1 MLGLIGLLECYNTY
15 DQDDIYFNIA
25 ELILKNYKDL
35 NVSSIQD
42 FASSIHIS
50 VSTAQRFVK
59 QLYYEN
65 FPSFRNGYNKFSEN
79 YQYDGK
85 YFHGNHEKSIS
96 PMEYGKII
104 SEGIE
109 RTMAS
114 LDEGLIKSLIEMILA
129 SEEVIF
135 VGIPMTSE
143 VWRLQVELILMGK
156 RTSAFIDPNYQMK
169 AVRNAN
175 EKSLVICIQY
185 MRQDDNH
192 NEFLLRE
199 AKEKGAKIG
208 YISHVKKKSV
218 EDIIDIGLVY
228 KGSNT
233 QMDSLMLGIIL
244 NYIGSRLSNMI
255 EK

>member
-35 NVSSIQD
+35 NVSNIQE

-65 FPSFRNGYNKFSEN
+65 FPSFRNGYNKFSES

-85 YFHGNHEKSIS
+85 YFEGQRERAIS
-96 PMEYGKII
+96 PVEYGKII

-109 RTMAS
+109 RAMTS
-114 LDEGLIKSLIEMILA
+114 LDENLVQTLVEIIKDSD
-129 SEEVIF
+129 EVIF

-156 RTSAFIDPNYQMK
+156 RTSAFIDPNYQIK
-169 AVRNAN
+169 AVGNSN
-175 EKSLVICIQY
+175 EKSLVICIQC

-192 NEFLLRE
+192 NEHLLRD
-199 AKEKGAKIG
+199 AKEQGAKIG

-228 KGSNT
+228 KGNNT
-233 QMDSLMLGIIL
+233 QTDSISLGIIL
-244 NYIGSRLSNMI
+244 NYIGSQLSNMI
-255 EK
+255 EG